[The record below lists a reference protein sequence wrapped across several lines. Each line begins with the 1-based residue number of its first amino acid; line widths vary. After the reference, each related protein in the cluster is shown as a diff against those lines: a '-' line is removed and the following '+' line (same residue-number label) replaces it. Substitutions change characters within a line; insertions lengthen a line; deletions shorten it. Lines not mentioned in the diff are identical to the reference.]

1 MQPGR
6 AAKPLKARPFFG
18 PPGDVSASFAK
29 PEAARGVCFA
39 VFGLRN
45 MSKIPMTAEGFVRLE
60 DELRHLKSVE
70 RPAIIRAIAEAREH
84 GDLSENAEYH
94 AARERQS
101 FIEGRVMELEDK
113 ISRAEIIDVSKLS
126 GKQVKFGATVTVI
139 DEDTDEKTVYQIV
152 GEDEA
157 DIKAKRLAIT
167 APLARALVGKSVGD
181 TVEVTT
187 PGGSKSYE
195 ITKVVFK

>member
-1 MQPGR
+1 
-6 AAKPLKARPFFG
+6 
-18 PPGDVSASFAK
+18 
-29 PEAARGVCFA
+29 
-39 VFGLRN
+39 
-45 MSKIPMTAEGFVRLE
+45 MSKIPMTADGFVRLE
-60 DELRHLKSVE
+60 EELKHLKSVE

-113 ISRAEIIDVSKLS
+113 ISRAEVIDVSKLS
-126 GKQVKFGATVTVI
+126 GKQVKFGATVTLI
-139 DEDTDEKTVYQIV
+139 DEDTEEKAVYQIV

-157 DIKAKRLAIT
+157 DIKLKRLAIT
-167 APLARALVGKSVGD
+167 APLARALVGKAVGD
-181 TVEVTT
+181 SVEVST

-195 ITKVVFK
+195 IAKVVFK